1 MEKYF
6 FLKCPLFDRVR
17 VDAPASIIASSSFTI
32 SSKASIQEGLGVIK
46 SSPFKTVFVIDEA
59 NKKSIFAITQNIDLV
74 NESRKRKGG
83 GGGGPGPLPP
93 SPAEECCS
101 ICLSQGASGCLVL
114 ENMDCYCLYT
124 GGGGG
129 GGTRDIDTNDGL
141 GSMQGLGR

>member
-1 MEKYF
+1 MEKYY

-17 VDAPASIIASSSFTI
+17 VEAPPSIIASSSFTI
-32 SSKASIQEGLGVIK
+32 GSKASIKDSLAVIK

-83 GGGGPGPLPP
+83 GGGEPGPFPP

-101 ICLSQGASGCLVL
+101 ICLSGGADGCLVL
-114 ENMDCYCLYT
+114 ENLDCYCLYT
-124 GGGGG
+124 GGGG
-129 GGTRDIDTNDGL
+129 GGTRDIDTNDDS
-141 GSMQGLGR
+141 GSLGRLGP

>member
-17 VDAPASIIASSSFTI
+17 VDAPASLIASSSFTI
-32 SSKASIQEGLGVIK
+32 ASKESIKAGLAVVK
-46 SSPFKTVFVIDEA
+46 SSPFRTVFVIDEA

-93 SPAEECCS
+93 DPASECCAT
-101 ICLSQGASGCLVL
+101 CLSQGASGCLIL
-114 ENMDCYCLYT
+114 ENMDCWCLYT
-124 GGGGG
+124 DGGG
-129 GGTRDIDTNDGL
+129 GGTRDIDTNDDL
-141 GSMQGLGR
+141 DSMQRLGR

>member
-17 VDAPASIIASSSFTI
+17 VEAPASIIASSSFTI
-32 SSKASIQEGLGVIK
+32 GSKASIKDSLAVIK

-83 GGGGPGPLPP
+83 GGGGPGPPTSEP
-93 SPAEECCS
+93 
-101 ICLSQGASGCLVL
+101 
-114 ENMDCYCLYT
+114 
-124 GGGGG
+124 
-129 GGTRDIDTNDGL
+129 R
-141 GSMQGLGR
+141 